1 MAKQSG
7 LAWTTL
13 DIDDAG
19 STAQDLREDVNSFSF
34 STPINVAEVTGIDKS
49 AVERILL
56 LRDFSINLQG
66 TFDDDTSYSVHD
78 VFADIMAA
86 AATSRTTGINVSG
99 QALVGIEVL
108 YTDYALN
115 RAADGQLTFT
125 VPGVLADG
133 TIPAWTTP

>member
-7 LAWTTL
+7 LGWTTL
-13 DIDDAG
+13 NIDDAG
-19 STAQDLREDVNSFSF
+19 SSAQDLREDTNSFTF
-34 STPINVAEVTGIDKS
+34 ATPINVAEVTGLDKS
-49 AVERILL
+49 AVERLLL

-66 TFDDDTSYSVHD
+66 TFDDDTSDSVHD

-86 AATSRTTGINVSG
+86 AATSRTTSIVVSG
-99 QALVGIEVL
+99 QTLGPIEVL

-115 RAADGQLTFT
+115 RQADGQLTFT

-133 TIPAWTTP
+133 TVPAWS

>member
-1 MAKQSG
+1 MAKESG

-13 DIDDAG
+13 DVDDAG
-19 STAQDLREDVNSFSF
+19 GTAQDLREDVNSFSF
-34 STPINVAEVTGIDKS
+34 ATPINVAEVTGIDKS

-66 TFDDDTSYSVHD
+66 TFDDDTADSFHD

-86 AATSRTTGINVSG
+86 AATSRTTSITVSAQIMTG
-99 QALVGIEVL
+99 VEVL

-115 RAADGQLTFT
+115 RGADGQLQVT
-125 VPGVLADG
+125 VPGVLANG
-133 TIPAWTTP
+133 TIPAWTT

>member
-1 MAKQSG
+1 MAKESG
-7 LAWTTL
+7 LAWTAL
-13 DIDDAG
+13 DVDDAG

-49 AVERILL
+49 AVERLLL

-66 TFDDDTSYSVHD
+66 TFDDDTADSVHD

-86 AATSRTTGINVSG
+86 AATSRTTLITVSG
-99 QALVGIEVL
+99 QSLSGLEVL

-115 RAADGQLTFT
+115 RQADGQLTFT
-125 VPGVLADG
+125 VPGVLANG
-133 TIPAWTTP
+133 TIPAWS